1 MQNVWN
7 ETLQNVRRED
17 MWFKAVTNGTE
28 EDINTMTILLSEDPN
43 HFYCDWDPRKL
54 INCGGFRCVVSRSV
68 DSHNRTALYLACSV
82 CNLRVVRFL
91 LRRNADPRIAF
102 VVDEKMEETPLGC
115 AVRWGYVEVV
125 REAWRRV

>member
-28 EDINTMTILLSEDPN
+28 EDINTMTTLLSEDPN

-54 INCGGFRCVVSRSV
+54 INCGAFRCVVSRSV
-68 DSHNRTALYLACSV
+68 DSQNRTALYLACSV
-82 CNLRVVRFL
+82 CNLRLVRFL
-91 LRRNADPRIAF
+91 LRRNADPRIAC

-125 REAWRRV
+125 REAWKRV